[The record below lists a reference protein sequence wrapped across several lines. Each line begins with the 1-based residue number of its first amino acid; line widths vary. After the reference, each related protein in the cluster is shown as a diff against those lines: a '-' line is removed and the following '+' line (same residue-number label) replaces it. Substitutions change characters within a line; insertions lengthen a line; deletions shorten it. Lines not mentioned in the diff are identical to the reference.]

1 MTAQPAR
8 RRLVVHRGG
17 MLADFDGLHHH
28 NIHIQK
34 SHLFHLI
41 TFIVKKFPEQILEA
55 ELL

>member
-41 TFIVKKFPEQILEA
+41 TFIIKKFPEQILEA